1 MGSLFGEIVRSFEIP
16 AKKADLS
23 VCILL
28 KQYVSVRS
36 RELTM
41 NADRRRAGNGCY
53 LPSPF
58 AARLK
63 ASNGAVENNEIADT
77 RGVAVAVAKDML
89 KLSVLLYLANEVLVE
104 GNLEFGRQLDFV
116 RLD

>member
-23 VCILL
+23 ICIPL
-28 KQYVSVRS
+28 KQCVSVRT

-41 NADRRRAGNGCY
+41 NADRRCAGNGCY

-58 AARLK
+58 AARLE
-63 ASNGAVENNEIADT
+63 ASNGAVENNEIANT
-77 RGVAVAVAKDML
+77 HSVAVAVAKDML
-89 KLSVLLYLANEVLVE
+89 KLSVLL
-104 GNLEFGRQLDFV
+104 
-116 RLD
+116 

>member
-1 MGSLFGEIVRSFEIP
+1 MGGLFGEIVSSFEIP
-16 AKKADLS
+16 AKKTDLS

-28 KQYVSVRS
+28 KQYVFVRS

-41 NADRRRAGNGCY
+41 NADRRCAGNGCY

-63 ASNGAVENNEIADT
+63 ASNGAMENNEIADT
-77 RGVAVAVAKDML
+77 CGVAVAVAKDML
-89 KLSVLLYLANEVLVE
+89 KLSVLL
-104 GNLEFGRQLDFV
+104 
-116 RLD
+116 

>member
-28 KQYVSVRS
+28 KQYVAVRS

-41 NADRRRAGNGCY
+41 NADRRCAGKGCY

-63 ASNGAVENNEIADT
+63 ASYGAVEDNEIADA

-89 KLSVLLYLANEVLVE
+89 KLSVLL
-104 GNLEFGRQLDFV
+104 
-116 RLD
+116 

>member
-1 MGSLFGEIVRSFEIP
+1 MGSLFGKIVCSFEIT
-16 AKKADLS
+16 AKKSDLTA
-23 VCILL
+23 CIPL
-28 KQYVSVRS
+28 KQCVSVWG

-41 NADRRRAGNGCY
+41 NADRRCAGNGCY
-53 LPSPF
+53 LPGSF

-89 KLSVLLYLANEVLVE
+89 KLSVLL
-104 GNLEFGRQLDFV
+104 
-116 RLD
+116 

>member
-1 MGSLFGEIVRSFEIP
+1 MGSLFGKIVRSFEIP
-16 AKKADLS
+16 SKKADLS
-23 VCILL
+23 ICILL
-28 KQYVSVRS
+28 KQYVSVRA

-41 NADRRRAGNGCY
+41 NADRSCAGNGCY

-63 ASNGAVENNEIADT
+63 ASNGAMENNEIADT

-89 KLSVLLYLANEVLVE
+89 KLSVLL
-104 GNLEFGRQLDFV
+104 
-116 RLD
+116 

>member
-1 MGSLFGEIVRSFEIP
+1 MGSLLGVVVRSFETP

-23 VCILL
+23 VGIPLNQCL
-28 KQYVSVRS
+28 SVRA

-41 NADRRRAGNGCY
+41 NADRRCAGNGCH

-77 RGVAVAVAKDML
+77 HGVSVAVAKDML
-89 KLSVLLYLANEVLVE
+89 KLSVLL
-104 GNLEFGRQLDFV
+104 
-116 RLD
+116 